1 MSLIVARVCNE
12 KNNYSVISSLGNG
25 TTTVYLQMWRAVL
38 HFRIEVQIIHWKK
51 NLLKPTLGKANVLI
65 VKFPKSFRYVYEKDQ
80 WLKGVFANLFYR
92 KGLCGKEHFTYKN
105 YMSLCVTLADA
116 CLIWKQIWTSLV
128 SSDLL
133 IYINI
138 TEGVLLDEALQLIW

>member
-1 MSLIVARVCNE
+1 MELPLFTYKCD
-12 KNNYSVISSLGNG
+12 
-25 TTTVYLQMWRAVL
+25 VL
-38 HFRIEVQIIHWKK
+38 YCMLELKSKLFTEKK

-138 TEGVLLDEALQLIW
+138 TEGVLLDETLQLIW